1 MNSKRI
7 NNNLN
12 LIDMKILVE
21 AQNEVKVLNGE
32 DFEELKAVLQKIKVK
47 YEIGVEIK
55 NFTVNYDNE

>member
-21 AQNEVKVLNGE
+21 SQNEVKVLNGE

-47 YEIGVEIK
+47 YDIGVEIK

>member
-32 DFEELKAVLQKIKVK
+32 DFEELKAVLQKINVK

>member
-47 YEIGVEIK
+47 YDIEVDIK

>member
-47 YEIGVEIK
+47 YDIGVEIK